1 MLAGEPC
8 AALTLSCVRSQK
20 HSPGT
25 THDNDHF
32 WSVLVRGPEVLVAWG
47 KVSTPG
53 KTEVRHFADALLAES
68 WASDTV
74 HEKFK
79 AGYVAGESELHQMRQ
94 EGMPREL
101 SVPTPHKK

>member
-1 MLAGEPC
+1 MRFSHVPC
-8 AALTLSCVRSQK
+8 FRLQK

-32 WSVLVRGPEVLVAWG
+32 WSVLVRGPEVLVSWG

-53 KTEVRHFADALLAES
+53 KTEVRHFVDALLAES
-68 WASDTV
+68 WASDSV

-79 AGYVAGESELHQMRQ
+79 AGYVASEAEGASLHQMRQ
-94 EGMPREL
+94 EGMPREPTL
-101 SVPTPHKK
+101 HTPHKK